1 MRSRGV
7 TAIAVLALI
16 QGVLGLLRSLQWFQ
30 IGGDLSRTGVLLIPI
45 VGVAALVR
53 GGFVALIAVLYVL
66 FAWGLFSGKPWAWS
80 VGLAA
85 CVVNAVAVVGLIV
98 AGDSLGAAL
107 FWAVVPVIVGIYLL
121 RTGRRSLAA

>member
-45 VGVAALVR
+45 VGVAALAR

-66 FAWGLFSGKPWAWS
+66 FAWGLFGGKPWAWS

-121 RTGRRSLAA
+121 RTGWRSLAA